1 MTSSSGGISRVL
13 VACCCVM
20 FISMIFL
27 SAGYVRL
34 ELELGALKEK
44 FEVIEQH
51 VKTIGKTKDPPFLN
65 RGNTYFVEC
74 RSDLHCRMLFFL
86 PFFMEIEC
94 FLIKFGNILFLF
106 PETGAKP
113 RHSI

>member
-1 MTSSSGGISRVL
+1 MTGSPGGISRVL

-20 FISMIFL
+20 FIAIIFL

-51 VKTIGKTKDPPFLN
+51 LKTISATKDPPFLSK
-65 RGNTYFVEC
+65 GNTYFVKFQIYIVEC
-74 RSDLHCRMLFFL
+74 SFS
-86 PFFMEIEC
+86 
-94 FLIKFGNILFLF
+94 FLF
-106 PETGAKP
+106 
-113 RHSI
+113 S

>member
-20 FISMIFL
+20 FISIIFL

-51 VKTIGKTKDPPFLN
+51 VKTIGTAKDPPFLN
-65 RGNTYFVEC
+65 KGNAYFVKC
-74 RSDLHCRMLFFL
+74 QISIVKCSFS
-86 PFFMEIEC
+86 
-94 FLIKFGNILFLF
+94 FLF
-106 PETGAKP
+106 SWKLND
-113 RHSI
+113 S

>member
-1 MTSSSGGISRVL
+1 MTGSPGGISRVL

-20 FISMIFL
+20 FIAIISL

-51 VKTIGKTKDPPFLN
+51 VKTIGTTKDPPFLSK
-65 RGNTYFVEC
+65 GNTYFVKFQIYIVEC
-74 RSDLHCRMLFFL
+74 SFS
-86 PFFMEIEC
+86 
-94 FLIKFGNILFLF
+94 FLF
-106 PETGAKP
+106 
-113 RHSI
+113 S

>member
-20 FISMIFL
+20 FISIIFL

-44 FEVIEQH
+44 FDVIEQH
-51 VKTIGKTKDPPFLN
+51 VKTIGKAKDPSFLN

-94 FLIKFGNILFLF
+94 FLIKVREYLIFVPKNGC
-106 PETGAKP
+106 
-113 RHSI
+113 

>member
-20 FISMIFL
+20 FISIIFL

-44 FEVIEQH
+44 FEVIVQH
-51 VKTIGKTKDPPFLN
+51 VKTIGTAKDPPFLN
-65 RGNTYFVEC
+65 KGNTFFVKCQISIVKVREY
-74 RSDLHCRMLFFL
+74 
-86 PFFMEIEC
+86 
-94 FLIKFGNILFLF
+94 LIFVPTNGC
-106 PETGAKP
+106 
-113 RHSI
+113 